1 MSGRCRG
8 ESRKERSGHSLVP
21 IPHSAPPGHPRSPRC
36 TNREQAQRREG
47 PRAGH
52 TAPPSRRR
60 PSESTTPSLELLLS
74 SSPSVPQ
81 ICQDQQN
88 QVAREA
94 RRDRQ
99 VSLGVSGP
107 PLSATSCLPL
117 KVGRGVAGLGRN
129 LWCLLFSVTVCILR
143 LILRTRQ
150 ESETRRAWAHH
161 LKAGT
166 GG

>member
-1 MSGRCRG
+1 MKGVGALQGRKQERKIRPLSGAHLPL
-8 ESRKERSGHSLVP
+8 SPTWASLEP
-21 IPHSAPPGHPRSPRC
+21 TALC
-36 TNREQAQRREG
+36 TNREQAQRRAG

-52 TAPPSRRR
+52 TAPPSRRG
-60 PSESTTPSLELLLS
+60 PSESTVPSLELLLS
-74 SSPSVPQ
+74 SSPSIPQ

-94 RRDRQ
+94 RKDRQ

-117 KVGRGVAGLGRN
+117 KVGRGVAGLGRD

-150 ESETRRAWAHH
+150 ESETKRA
-161 LKAGT
+161 
-166 GG
+166 